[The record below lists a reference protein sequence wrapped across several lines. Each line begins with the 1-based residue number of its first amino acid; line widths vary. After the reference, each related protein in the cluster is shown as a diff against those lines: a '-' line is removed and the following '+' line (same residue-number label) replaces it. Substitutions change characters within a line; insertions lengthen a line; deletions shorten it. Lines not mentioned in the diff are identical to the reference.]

1 MSHQPNILV
10 LCTGNS
16 CRSQMAEGFF
26 RQLAGDR
33 FRVQSAGMDPKPEVH
48 PLAIEVMREIG
59 IDISQHRPKNI
70 KEFLGRFS
78 VGYLVIV
85 CDKANE
91 TCPRI
96 FPGRW
101 ERLYWPFDD
110 PAEFRG
116 SREETLAEFRK
127 VRDEIKASIVAWLAE
142 LPKQQQVSA

>member
-1 MSHQPNILV
+1 MSNQPNILV

-26 RQLAGDR
+26 RHLAGDR
-33 FRVQSAGMDPKPEVH
+33 FNVVSAGTEPKAEVN

-59 IDISQHRPKNI
+59 IDISGQHPKDI
-70 KEFLGRFS
+70 KEFLGRLS
-78 VGYLVIV
+78 MGYLVIV

-101 ERLYWPFDD
+101 ERLYWPFED
-110 PAEFRG
+110 PAGFPG
-116 SREETLAEFRK
+116 SRDEQLAKFRE
-127 VRDEIKASIVAWLAE
+127 VRDEIKTAIASWLA
-142 LPKQQQVSA
+142 KQPLEASG